1 MEKNLLN
8 NVSEKT
14 RRMVRFS
21 NESVPF
27 EIELD
32 MDEFHPEKDFGDERF
47 GYWKGVYILVKK

>member
-14 RRMVRFS
+14 KRMVRFL

-27 EIELD
+27 EIDLD
-32 MDEFHPEKDFGDERF
+32 MDEFYPEKDFGDEVF
-47 GYWKGVYILVKK
+47 GYWRGVYISVKK